1 MEKYFIKHDE
11 KNVAYGLAI
20 SDANK
25 YGERAAH
32 ELIEYSWKNQSKK
45 FARIR
50 IIVNSIR
57 IKKRYILKIFKK
69 ANDFCPHSKFTFKE
83 KNKIIGSFK
92 SSFLDEVT
100 YYIEKLDFKRLE

>member
-69 ANDFCPHSKFTFKE
+69 ANDFCPHSKFTSKE
-83 KNKIIGSFK
+83 KHKIIGSFK
-92 SSFLDEVT
+92 SSFLDEIT
-100 YYIEKLDFKRLE
+100 YYIVKLDFKRF